1 MIQPGTAILLV
12 DDEPAKWPE
21 IVAAL
26 APLGAGLVHAATA
39 QEALQQATAN
49 DFAVI
54 LLSLRRPGMDRFA
67 LARQLRA
74 QAQSSATPILFLSGC
89 ADGLSACAGVPGTV
103 EQGEALG
110 AVDFVTLPIA
120 PAALRARVSFFLDLH
135 RSREDLRVAK
145 LQAVNGQA
153 FLAAVLETVEDG
165 IVACGPDGVL
175 TLFNRASRELH
186 GLPETPLPPDQWAR
200 HYDLFQP
207 DGHTRM
213 DVREVPLF
221 RALAGEKVRNVE
233 MIVAPKSGVPR
244 TLLASGQPLY
254 DPAGRKLG
262 AVVSMHDVTAA
273 RDAQAARELSLREQ
287 ARRQEAEAAADAI
300 RDGEQRYRDLFDAI
314 DEGLCVIEMI
324 SDPAG
329 RPVDYRILEANPA
342 FEKQS
347 GLVDAVGKTILE
359 LVPGFDGH
367 WFETYGE
374 VARTGEPVRLVDEA
388 KALGRWFDVY
398 ANRIGGPGSRKVS
411 VLFTDITERIRAED
425 DLRRL
430 AAELSEQDRR
440 KTEFLAT
447 LAHEL
452 RNPLAP
458 IRNGLRIIGMATG
471 DPRTLDRTREMMDRQ
486 VGHMVRLIDDLL
498 DIARVSSGKVDL
510 RKENVT
516 LRAVVAGA
524 VETSLPLIEASGHQL
539 TLRIPDEPVLLN
551 VDPTRLAQVLSNL
564 LNNAAKYTPDGGRI
578 ELSAALEKDQVTVSV
593 TDSGV
598 GIPEE
603 SLMKVFQMFNQVGRN
618 MDRAQG
624 GLGIGLSLVRGL
636 VELHG
641 GTVTA
646 ASEGSG
652 KGSTFSMRLPQVAPG
667 LAQQAAAAPDAA
679 DADADADAGAGAGAL
694 VAAQS
699 FRVLVVDDNVDAA
712 ESLAMIIEMGGHTT
726 RVANDGQ
733 QALQV
738 AGEFSPEVVFLDIGM
753 PGKNGY
759 EVARELRKTA
769 NGRQPVLV
777 ALTGWGADSD
787 RLRSREAGFDH
798 HLTKPAEIAAV
809 EQLLAGVRRP
819 PL

>member
-1 MIQPGTAILLV
+1 MIELGNAILLV
-12 DDEPAKWPE
+12 DDEPAEWPE

-26 APLGAGLVHAATA
+26 APLGAGLAHAATA
-39 QEALQQATAN
+39 QEALKQATAN

-54 LLSLRRPGMDRFA
+54 LLSLRWPGMDRFA

-74 QAQSSATPILFLSGC
+74 QAQSSATPILFLSDC
-89 ADGLSACAGVPGTV
+89 ADVPGTI
-103 EQGEALG
+103 EQGAALG
-110 AVDFVTLPIA
+110 AVDFITLPIA

-153 FLAAVLETVEDG
+153 LLAAVLEAVEDG

-213 DVREVPLF
+213 DKREVPLF

-273 RDAQAARELSLREQ
+273 RDAQAARKLSLREQ

-300 RDGEQRYRDLFDAI
+300 RNGEQRYRDLFDAI

-324 SDPAG
+324 YDPAG

-347 GLVDAVGKTILE
+347 GLADAVGKTILE

-388 KALGRWFDVY
+388 KALGRWFDIY

-516 LRAVVAGA
+516 LRAVMAGA

-578 ELSAALEKDQVTVSV
+578 ELSAALENNQVTVSV

-598 GIPEE
+598 GIPKE

-667 LAQQAAAAPDAA
+667 LAQQAAAEPDAA
-679 DADADADAGAGAGAL
+679 DSGAGASSL
-694 VAAQS
+694 VAVQS
-699 FRVLVVDDNVDAA
+699 LRVLVVDDNVDAA